1 MGLMGP
7 NTILWFQY
15 VDTSTGNWNLNV
27 GNMVGIAITGFY
39 LFQSLLN
46 YFALSNASKGFTLTK
61 EHLMDVTIE
70 GSDLNKDQLKTSE
83 KTILKHFRL
92 IKSI

>member
-46 YFALSNASKGFTLTK
+46 YFALNNASKGFTLTK

-70 GSDLNKDQLKTSE
+70 GSDLNKDHK